1 MASLGQIIF
10 WGMIVMIFVAA
21 GLIILILS
29 VSFSVQGLG
38 GSQGTVDSNNKW
50 PIGNLGEDVI
60 LSCKF
65 KTSTNSGELTSQV
78 SITWKKKGL
87 SEVVYNYNKGAVQ
100 LTEQNPQFKDRT
112 QLFSDAIGGGN
123 ASMLL
128 RNVKMKDEG
137 VYYCSVNAPSG
148 SGTASVNLRVAAFS
162 APKLKWVNTTLT
174 AEGERWFP
182 KPDVLWLDV
191 NDNVLNESETSF
203 FNNSAG
209 ITRFISSLQQITLN
223 DSYTCIIQNHLV
235 KAVSRA
241 TIKDIEISTRTFFSF
256 PTVAAPPILLPQRH
270 VLAATTSFFLW
281 IYQLTS

>member
-1 MASLGQIIF
+1 M
-10 WGMIVMIFVAA
+10 
-21 GLIILILS
+21 
-29 VSFSVQGLG
+29 
-38 GSQGTVDSNNKW
+38 DSNNKW

-87 SEVVYNYNKGAVQ
+87 SEVVYSYNKGAVQ

-148 SGTASVNLRVAAFS
+148 SGTDSVNLRVAGKKTSLRHSHYFTIHICRTTHKVAFS
-162 APKLKWVNTTLT
+162 
-174 AEGERWFP
+174 
-182 KPDVLWLDV
+182 
-191 NDNVLNESETSF
+191 
-203 FNNSAG
+203 
-209 ITRFISSLQQITLN
+209 
-223 DSYTCIIQNHLV
+223 
-235 KAVSRA
+235 
-241 TIKDIEISTRTFFSF
+241 
-256 PTVAAPPILLPQRH
+256 
-270 VLAATTSFFLW
+270 
-281 IYQLTS
+281 

>member
-29 VSFSVQGLG
+29 VSFSVKGLG

-191 NDNVLNESETSF
+191 NDNILNKSETSF

-241 TIKDIEISTRTFFSF
+241 TIKDIEISTWTFFSF
-256 PTVAAPPILLPQRH
+256 PTAAAPPILLPQRH

-281 IYQLTS
+281 IYQLT

>member
-29 VSFSVQGLG
+29 VSFAVQGLG
-38 GSQGTVDSNNKW
+38 GSQATVDSNNKW

-65 KTSTNSGELTSQV
+65 KTSTNSRELTSQV

-87 SEVVYNYNKGAVQ
+87 SEVVYSYNKGAVQ

-148 SGTASVNLRVAAFS
+148 SGTDSVNLRVAAFS
-162 APKLKWVNTTLT
+162 APKFKWVNTTLM

-241 TIKDIEISTRTFFSF
+241 TVKDIEISTRTFFSF
-256 PTVAAPPILLPQRH
+256 STAAAPPILLPQRH
-270 VLAATTSFFLW
+270 VLAATTSFFFW
-281 IYQLTS
+281 IYQLT

>member
-29 VSFSVQGLG
+29 VSFAVQGLG
-38 GSQGTVDSNNKW
+38 GSQGTVHSNNKW

-65 KTSTNSGELTSQV
+65 KTSTNSGESTSQV
-78 SITWKKKGL
+78 SITWKKGL
-87 SEVVYNYNKGAVQ
+87 SEVVYSYNKGAVQ

-148 SGTASVNLRVAAFS
+148 SGTDIVNLRVAAFS
-162 APKLKWVNTTLT
+162 APKFKWVNATLT

-191 NDNVLNESETSF
+191 NDNVLNESESSF

-209 ITRFISSLQQITLN
+209 ITRFISSLQQMTLN

-241 TIKDIEISTRTFFSF
+241 TIKDIEISTTTFFSF
-256 PTVAAPPILLPQRH
+256 STAAAPPILLPQRH
-270 VLAATTSFFLW
+270 ILAATTSFFFW
-281 IYQLTS
+281 IYQLT

>member
-29 VSFSVQGLG
+29 VSFAVQGLG

-65 KTSTNSGELTSQV
+65 KTSTNSGESTSQV

-87 SEVVYNYNKGAVQ
+87 SEVVYRYNKGAVQ

-148 SGTASVNLRVAAFS
+148 SGTDSVNLRVAAFS
-162 APKLKWVNTTLT
+162 APKFKWVNTTLT

-223 DSYTCIIQNHLV
+223 DSYTCIIQNYLV

-241 TIKDIEISTRTFFSF
+241 TVK
-256 PTVAAPPILLPQRH
+256 AAPPILLPQRH
-270 VLAATTSFFLW
+270 VLAATTSFFFW
-281 IYQLTS
+281 IYQLT

>member
-29 VSFSVQGLG
+29 VSFAVQGLG

-65 KTSTNSGELTSQV
+65 KTSTNSGESTSQV

-87 SEVVYNYNKGAVQ
+87 SEVVYRYNKGAVQ

-148 SGTASVNLRVAAFS
+148 SGTDSVNLRVA
-162 APKLKWVNTTLT
+162 
-174 AEGERWFP
+174 
-182 KPDVLWLDV
+182 
-191 NDNVLNESETSF
+191 
-203 FNNSAG
+203 
-209 ITRFISSLQQITLN
+209 
-223 DSYTCIIQNHLV
+223 
-235 KAVSRA
+235 
-241 TIKDIEISTRTFFSF
+241 DIEISTTTFFSF
-256 PTVAAPPILLPQRH
+256 STAAAPPILLPQRH
-270 VLAATTSFFLW
+270 VLAATTSFFFW
-281 IYQLTS
+281 IYQLT

>member
-21 GLIILILS
+21 GFIILILF
-29 VSFSVQGLG
+29 VSFAVQGLG

-65 KTSTNSGELTSQV
+65 KTSTNSGESTSQV
-78 SITWKKKGL
+78 SIIWKKGL
-87 SEVVYNYNKGAVQ
+87 SEVVYSYNKGAVQ

-128 RNVKMKDEG
+128 RNVKIKDEG
-137 VYYCSVNAPSG
+137 VYYCSVNAPSC
-148 SGTASVNLRVAAFS
+148 SGTTSVNLRVAAFS

-209 ITRFISSLQQITLN
+209 ITRFISSLQKITLN

-241 TIKDIEISTRTFFSF
+241 TVKDIEISTRTFFSF
-256 PTVAAPPILLPQRH
+256 PTAAAPPILLPQRH
-270 VLAATTSFFLW
+270 VLAATTSFFSGS
-281 IYQLTS
+281 TN

>member
-29 VSFSVQGLG
+29 VSFAGQSFR

-65 KTSTNSGELTSQV
+65 KTSTKSGELTSQV
-78 SITWKKKGL
+78 SITWKKGL
-87 SEVVYNYNKGAVQ
+87 SEVVYNYDKGAVQ
-100 LTEQNPQFKDRT
+100 LTDQNPQFKDRT

-123 ASMLL
+123 ASLLL
-128 RNVKMKDEG
+128 RNVKVKDEG

-148 SGTASVNLRVAAFS
+148 SGTASVNLRAAAFS
-162 APKLKWVNTTLT
+162 APKLKSVNTTLT
-174 AEGERWFP
+174 AEAERWFP
-182 KPDVLWLDV
+182 KPNVIWLDV

-209 ITRFISSLQQITLN
+209 ITRFISSLQQITLY

-235 KAVSRA
+235 KAVSQA
-241 TIKDIEISTRTFFSF
+241 TVKDTEISAMTFFSF
-256 PTVAAPPILLPQRH
+256 PTAAAPPILQPQWH
-270 VLAATTSFFLW
+270 FQAATASVFLW
-281 IYQLTS
+281 IYQLT